1 MPGNACPRVNGCGS
15 KTLMDGPKERKNAA
29 MSDMAD
35 QQNPYFHRQFVVSI
49 GVLE

>member
-1 MPGNACPRVNGCGS
+1 MGPR
-15 KTLMDGPKERKNAA
+15 RKNAA